1 MYIYIYIQIIYIYI
15 SYIYIS
21 YIYIYTHHKFDI
33 NQKTHTHHN
42 IYIYMYL
49 LDGQVKSHKTTI
61 FGCFDQLHNPS
72 VPTPSPLA
80 LPASLEDGF
89 PAQKGRSPNR
99 RMELHVFA
107 YGPKTGLVFLR
118 FVGVVICW
126 GGGVK
131 RGNSVLIGS
140 ARASS
145 QAASTSFPL
154 SANSQSV
161 QHLELIASYTSI
173 SLSSLDSAYK
183 LCSVLM
189 LCPDK
194 VKTLHVTLHT
204 SFVLRLTLH
213 LTLHTSFVL
222 RWTHFMLRC
231 TRLLFFGELLSWSW
245 HMPRLGNGGAII
257 GMQMSATS
265 LPGLSA
271 SWCEEKRS
279 AGAVTKN
286 KTIQKT

>member
-1 MYIYIYIQIIYIYI
+1 M
-15 SYIYIS
+15 
-21 YIYIYTHHKFDI
+21 
-33 NQKTHTHHN
+33 
-42 IYIYMYL
+42 L
-49 LDGQVKSHKTTI
+49 G
-61 FGCFDQLHNPS
+61 
-72 VPTPSPLA
+72 
-80 LPASLEDGF
+80 
-89 PAQKGRSPNR
+89 
-99 RMELHVFA
+99 
-107 YGPKTGLVFLR
+107 
-118 FVGVVICW
+118 

-161 QHLELIASYTSI
+161 QHLEPITSYTSI